1 MDRHTPIPRHV
12 ALVMDGNGRWAQR
25 RHLPRFFGHKAGV
38 DTLVKAINLF
48 ADRGVEYLS
57 VFAFSS
63 ENWKRP
69 EDEVSGLMGL
79 VLVAVSKYL
88 TRLASDG
95 IRIRVIGDR
104 EHVSERLLAAW
115 DEAERLTANNR
126 RINLS
131 VAFNYGGRWDVT
143 QACRRALADG
153 VQPSDLSEQ
162 VLSRYT
168 AFSFAPDPDLLVRT
182 GGEMRISN
190 YMLWQTAYTEL
201 YFTECLWPDFDAVE
215 IDRALAVFAGR
226 DRRFGGVPT
235 ALPVNAGD

>member
-1 MDRHTPIPRHV
+1 
-12 ALVMDGNGRWAQR
+12 MDGNGRWAQR
-25 RHLPRFFGHKAGV
+25 RYLPRFFGHKAGV

-88 TRLASDG
+88 KKLANDG
-95 IRIRVIGDR
+95 VRIRVVGDR
-104 EHVSERLLAAW
+104 HNVSERLLAAW
-115 DEAERLTANNR
+115 DEAERLTANNC

-131 VAFNYGGRWDVT
+131 VAFNYGGRWDVA
-143 QACRRALADG
+143 QACQKALKDG
-153 VQPSDLSEQ
+153 IEPDALTEE
-162 VLSRYT
+162 VLGRYT
-168 AFSFAPDPDLLVRT
+168 AFGFAPDPDLLIRT

-201 YFTECLWPDFDAVE
+201 FFTDCLWPDFDAQE
-215 IDRALAVFAGR
+215 IDRALAAFAGR
-226 DRRFGGVPT
+226 DRRFGGVPAAQ
-235 ALPVNAGD
+235 ALTTGR

>member
-1 MDRHTPIPRHV
+1 
-12 ALVMDGNGRWAQR
+12 MDGNGRWAQR
-25 RHLPRFFGHKAGV
+25 RYLPRYFGHKAGV

-88 TRLASDG
+88 KKLANDG
-95 IRIRVIGDR
+95 VRIRVVGDR
-104 EHVSERLLAAW
+104 HNVSERLLAAS
-115 DEAERLTANNR
+115 DEAERLTANNC

-131 VAFNYGGRWDVT
+131 VAFNYGGRWDVA
-143 QACRRALADG
+143 QACQKALKDG
-153 VQPSDLSEQ
+153 IEPDALTEE
-162 VLSRYT
+162 VLGRYT
-168 AFSFAPDPDLLVRT
+168 AFGFAPDPDLLIRT

-201 YFTECLWPDFDAVE
+201 FFTDCLWPDFDAQE
-215 IDRALAVFAGR
+215 IDRALAAFAGR
-226 DRRFGGVPT
+226 DRRFGGVPAAQ
-235 ALPVNAGD
+235 ALTTGR

>member
-1 MDRHTPIPRHV
+1 MPIPRHV

-25 RHLPRFFGHKAGV
+25 RYLPRFFGHKAGV
-38 DTLVKAINLF
+38 DALVKAINLF

-88 TRLASDG
+88 KKLANDG
-95 IRIRVIGDR
+95 VRIRVVGDR
-104 EHVSERLLAAW
+104 HNVSERLLTAW
-115 DEAERLTANNR
+115 DEAERLTANNCG
-126 RINLS
+126 INLS
-131 VAFNYGGRWDVT
+131 VAFNYGGRWDVA
-143 QACRRALADG
+143 QACQKALKDG
-153 VQPSDLSEQ
+153 VQPGELTEE
-162 VLSRYT
+162 VLGRYT
-168 AFSFAPDPDLLVRT
+168 AFGFAPDPDLLIRT

-201 YFTECLWPDFDAVE
+201 FFTDCLWPDFDVQE
-215 IDRALAVFAGR
+215 IDRALAAFAGR
-226 DRRFGGVPT
+226 DRRFGGVPAAQT
-235 ALPVNAGD
+235 LTTGR

>member
-1 MDRHTPIPRHV
+1 
-12 ALVMDGNGRWAQR
+12 MDGNGRWAQR
-25 RHLPRFFGHKAGV
+25 RYLPRFFGHKAGV

-88 TRLASDG
+88 KKLANDG
-95 IRIRVIGDR
+95 VRIRVVGDR
-104 EHVSERLLAAW
+104 QNVSERLLAAW

-143 QACRRALADG
+143 QACQKALKDG
-153 VQPSDLSEQ
+153 VQPHELSEE
-162 VLSRYT
+162 VLGRYT
-168 AFSFAPDPDLLVRT
+168 AFGFAPDPDLLIRT

-201 YFTECLWPDFDAVE
+201 FFTDCLWPDFDAEE
-215 IDRALAVFAGR
+215 IDRALAAFAGR
-226 DRRFGGVPT
+226 DRRFGTVPAVQAFT
-235 ALPVNAGD
+235 AGG

>member
-1 MDRHTPIPRHV
+1 
-12 ALVMDGNGRWAQR
+12 MDGNGRWAQR
-25 RHLPRFFGHKAGV
+25 RYLPRFFGHKAGV

-88 TRLASDG
+88 KKLANDG
-95 IRIRVIGDR
+95 VRIRVVGDR
-104 EHVSERLLAAW
+104 HHVSERLLAAW
-115 DEAERLTANNR
+115 DEAERLTANNC

-131 VAFNYGGRWDVT
+131 VAFNYGGRWDVA
-143 QACRRALADG
+143 QACQKALKDG
-153 VQPSDLSEQ
+153 IEPDALTEE
-162 VLSRYT
+162 VLGRYT
-168 AFSFAPDPDLLVRT
+168 AFGFAPDPDLLIRT

-201 YFTECLWPDFDAVE
+201 FFTDCLWPDFDAQE
-215 IDRALAVFAGR
+215 IDRALAAFAGR
-226 DRRFGGVPT
+226 DRRFGGVPAAQ
-235 ALPVNAGD
+235 ALTTGR

>member
-1 MDRHTPIPRHV
+1 
-12 ALVMDGNGRWAQR
+12 MDGNGRWAQR
-25 RHLPRFFGHKAGV
+25 RYLPRFFGHKAGV

-88 TRLASDG
+88 KKLANDG
-95 IRIRVIGDR
+95 VRIRVVGDR
-104 EHVSERLLAAW
+104 HNVSERLLAAW

-143 QACRRALADG
+143 QACKKALGDG
-153 VQPSDLSEQ
+153 IEPSDLTEE
-162 VLSRYT
+162 VLGRYT
-168 AFSFAPDPDLLVRT
+168 AFGFAPDPDLLIRT

-201 YFTECLWPDFDAVE
+201 FFTDCLWPDFDDQE
-215 IDRALAVFAGR
+215 IDRALAAFAGR
-226 DRRFGGVPT
+226 DRRFGSVPAVQALT
-235 ALPVNAGD
+235 AGS